1 MAGSERRRS
10 SAARLVRSAE
20 SRADRVVAGRS
31 AALIVSRVSSTN
43 LANASWDSISLL
55 NSDVIR
61 SICASCVLVVVRNF
75 RESALSAGISLS

>member
-31 AALIVSRVSSTN
+31 AALIVARVSSTN
-43 LANASWDSISLL
+43 LAKASWDSISLL
-55 NSDVIR
+55 QFGRDPLDLR
-61 SICASCVLVVVRNF
+61 
-75 RESALSAGISLS
+75 